1 LTAKSL
7 FKDVPGPS
15 PAKSLAAAFGVEP
28 DKAQAALD
36 FMTQKLA
43 DRVERN
49 TLSRGGLADVFDILA
64 RPAAGEALA
73 QPSALTSADVAA
85 KGNGILDVLLG
96 SKHASRGVAD
106 KAARATGLDAETL
119 KKMLPVVA
127 SMVVGALQ
135 AKAMPK
141 IEKALAAAPLPL
153 PGEAPARRPTA
164 PLDLPRT
171 SGPGKGGSP
180 LPLPGD
186 NIPGIEGPSRFPD
199 LPDVIRRRGR
209 EIQIPAPGNGGGTAG
224 GSLEEIIRQILA
236 NTLGFKNSGIL
247 AFILKVIFSRW
258 FLGLISRILFR
269 R

>member
-1 LTAKSL
+1 MTAKSL

-15 PAKSLAAAFGVEP
+15 PAQSLATAFGVDQ

-36 FMTQKLA
+36 YMTQTLT

-49 TLSRGGLADVFDILA
+49 TLSRGGLADIFDILA
-64 RPAAGEALA
+64 RPAAGEALK
-73 QPSALTSADVAA
+73 QPNALASPDVAA
-85 KGNGILDVLLG
+85 KGNGILDVLIG
-96 SKHASRGVAD
+96 SKHVSRGIAD
-106 KAARATGLDAETL
+106 KAARETGIDSETL

-135 AKAMPK
+135 SKAMPK

-153 PGEAPARRPTA
+153 PGATPARQAPRPA
-164 PLDLPRT
+164 
-171 SGPGKGGSP
+171 SGGAKGSP

-186 NIPGIEGPSRFPD
+186 SIPGIEGPSRFPE
-199 LPDVIRRRGR
+199 LPDVIRRSGR
-209 EIQIPAPGNGGGTAG
+209 QIQIPAPGNGGGVGG
-224 GSLEEIIRQILA
+224 GSLDEIIRQILA

>member
-1 LTAKSL
+1 MTAKSL

-15 PAKSLAAAFGVEP
+15 PAQSLAKAFGVEP

-49 TLSRGGLADVFDILA
+49 TLSRGGLADIFDILA
-64 RPAAGEALA
+64 RPAAGEALK
-73 QPSALTSADVAA
+73 QPAALTSPGVAA
-85 KGNGILDVLLG
+85 MGNGILDVLLG

-106 KAARATGLDAETL
+106 KAARETGLDAETL

-141 IEKALAAAPLPL
+141 IEKALAAAPLSL
-153 PGEAPARRPTA
+153 PGATPARPAQRTA
-164 PLDLPRT
+164 
-171 SGPGKGGSP
+171 GGAKGSP

-186 NIPGIEGPSRFPD
+186 SIPGIEGPSRFPD
-199 LPDVIRRRGR
+199 LPDVIRRSGR
-209 EIQIPAPGNGGGTAG
+209 QIQIPSPGNGGGG
-224 GSLEEIIRQILA
+224 GSAGSLDEIIRQILA
-236 NTLGFKNSGIL
+236 NTLGFKNGGIL
-247 AFILKVIFSRW
+247 AFILKIIFSRW

>member
-1 LTAKSL
+1 MTAKSL

-153 PGEAPARRPTA
+153 PGEAPAQAANSTARPA
-164 PLDLPRT
+164 AHVRT
-171 SGPGKGGSP
+171 PARAAARC
-180 LPLPGD
+180 
-186 NIPGIEGPSRFPD
+186 RF
-199 LPDVIRRRGR
+199 RATTF
-209 EIQIPAPGNGGGTAG
+209 PALKA
-224 GSLEEIIRQILA
+224 RA
-236 NTLGFKNSGIL
+236 
-247 AFILKVIFSRW
+247 AF
-258 FLGLISRILFR
+258 LICPT
-269 R
+269 

>member
-1 LTAKSL
+1 MTAKSL
-7 FKDVPGPS
+7 FKDVPGAS
-15 PAKSLAAAFGVEP
+15 PAQSLAKAFGVEP

-49 TLSRGGLADVFDILA
+49 TLSRGGLADIFDILA
-64 RPAAGEALA
+64 RPAAGEALK
-73 QPSALTSADVAA
+73 QPAALTSADVAA

-106 KAARATGLDAETL
+106 KAARETGLDAETL

-141 IEKALAAAPLPL
+141 IEKALAAAPLTL
-153 PGEAPARRPTA
+153 PGASPARSAQRA
-164 PLDLPRT
+164 A
-171 SGPGKGGSP
+171 GGAKGSP

-186 NIPGIEGPSRFPD
+186 SIPGIEGPSRFPD
-199 LPDVIRRRGR
+199 MPDVIRRSGR
-209 EIQIPAPGNGGGTAG
+209 QVRVPSPDSG
-224 GSLEEIIRQILA
+224 GSAGSLDEIIRQILA
-236 NTLGFKNSGIL
+236 NTLGFKNGGIL
-247 AFILKVIFSRW
+247 AFILKIIFSRW